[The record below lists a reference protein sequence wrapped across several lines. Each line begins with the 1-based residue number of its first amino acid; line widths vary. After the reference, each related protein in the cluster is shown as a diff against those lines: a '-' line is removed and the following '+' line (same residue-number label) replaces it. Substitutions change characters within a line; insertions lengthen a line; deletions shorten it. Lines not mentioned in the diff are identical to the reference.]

1 MKIFQNKSLF
11 KKLMII
17 FLIIMIFSFCVPK
30 QTKAVSIGGK
40 LLQPI
45 VDLILSLTDGV
56 YGIAHKIIL
65 QQDTTLIHIDFS
77 ESVWEKVATAFVF
90 IVVAVATVAAIIAT
104 AGAVAALIPA
114 LASIVS
120 IGLGTTLVIGTAT
133 GAMSAYVFNSK
144 AFPEDEL
151 ILPLYSISPEEIF
164 SNDLVIFDVDFF
176 NPEQKKVLTDEN
188 GEILKDDNGNEIEL
202 ESTSRQLRS
211 TVSNWYNVL
220 RDISLVTLLSVL
232 VYIGIRIIISSTSG
246 DKAKYKQ
253 MLMDWVVAIC
263 LLFTMQYIMSFS
275 NLLVEKITDVLKN
288 INYSNNS
295 IQIIPDK
302 DDKVSKK
309 LKDDYGYT
317 DDQIEFVEDES
328 GNKVTNSEGEN
339 LIYWHTN
346 LMGIA
351 RLNAQMGKA
360 ESSNYAGYTVM
371 FMVLVFFTLFFIFT
385 YLKRVIY
392 MAFLTLIA
400 PLVAMTYPLD
410 KINDG
415 KAQAFNMWFKEYI
428 FNLLIQP
435 MHLILYTILV
445 TSAFE
450 LASKNMIYSLVALG
464 FMIPAE
470 KLLRK
475 FFGFEKAQTPGL
487 LAGPAGAAATMGIMN
502 KLLSKGGSKG
512 GKSSSGNGGKVSGN
526 NEEKF
531 NIKMK
536 DDLPED
542 NGKQLESKNPVQEV
556 DDKENIE
563 SNKILNSEGNS
574 SNDSSSNPTSSLST
588 DQTGLQDNPRYIEDS
603 IRDFGANAINNTQ
616 LGMGAKSLLYNT
628 KKVGDTIGGY
638 AGKAGTVLK
647 NTKPISWASR
657 KIKNR
662 PRSRLAMAGAN
673 AARYYTRGMKNKLTN
688 KIKNGHPV
696 KTAIK
701 TAGGLATGAA
711 AASIGLAA
719 GMVSGDPTKAVQY
732 TTAAALG
739 GYKLGSSTV
748 DKTTGA
754 LSVDGTKEVLE
765 QSYYGEEEYKER
777 QIQRNIKEA
786 QKDFEIQN
794 VLEDKFGKEKAKEL
808 RKTVLPDCV
817 RYGITK
823 PKDIA
828 AVAKLEER
836 GVDRHD
842 AMQAAI
848 SVNEYGKNTFKI
860 GAKDSEDLDKTLFN
874 KAKKNKRVKTDE
886 EAKQIAVD
894 SRKLMDEYS
903 KIKYKT

>member
-120 IGLGTTLVIGTAT
+120 IGLGTTLVISTAT
-133 GAMSAYVFNSK
+133 GAMAAYVFNSK

-164 SNDLVIFDVDFF
+164 SNDLVIFDVDYF

-603 IRDFGANAINNTQ
+603 IRNFGANAINNTQ

-628 KKVGDTIGGY
+628 MGY
-638 AGKAGTVLK
+638 AGKAGTALK
-647 NTKPISWASR
+647 NSKPISWASR

-662 PRSRLAMAGAN
+662 PRSRIVTAGAN
-673 AARYYTRGMKNKLTN
+673 AFRYYARGMKNKLTN

-696 KTAIK
+696 KAAIR
-701 TAGGLATGAA
+701 TVGGMATGAVAASLGLATG
-711 AASIGLAA
+711 I
-719 GMVSGDPTKAVQY
+719 VSGDLTKTAQY

-739 GYKLGSSTV
+739 GSKLGE
-748 DKTTGA
+748 TTLDTATNA
-754 LSVDGTKEVLE
+754 LSVEGTKEE
-765 QSYYGEEEYKER
+765 FENSFYGKEGNKER
-777 QIQRNIKEA
+777 QIQKNIKEA
-786 QKDFEIQN
+786 QRNFEIQN
-794 VLEDKFGKEKAKEL
+794 ALENNFGKEKAKEL
-808 RKTVLPDCV
+808 KKTVLPDCV
-817 RYGITK
+817 RYGIEE
-823 PKDIA
+823 PKDIVT
-828 AVAKLEER
+828 VAKLCDE
-836 GVDRHD
+836 GVDKMD
-842 AMQAAI
+842 AIRAAD
-848 SVNEYGKNTFKI
+848 
-860 GAKDSEDLDKTLFN
+860 GAKKHGDTYKLDAEKSDNLDKTLLR
-874 KAKKNKRVKTDE
+874 KARKNKNVKNE
-886 EAKQIAVD
+886 EQARRLATD
-894 SRKLMDEYS
+894 SRNMMDRFTKIRS
-903 KIKYKT
+903 KI

>member
-1 MKIFQNKSLF
+1 MKVFQNKKLF

-30 QTKAVSIGGK
+30 GVRAESSIGGK
-40 LLQPI
+40 LLKPV
-45 VDLILSLTDGV
+45 VDLVLSLTDGV

-65 QQDTTLIHIDFS
+65 QQDMTLIHIDLT
-77 ESVWEKVATAFVF
+77 ESVWEKIATAVVFVL
-90 IVVAVATVAAIIAT
+90 IAVATVAAIIAT

-120 IGLGTTLVIGTAT
+120 IGLGTTLVVAVGTGSLA
-133 GAMSAYVFNSK
+133 AYVFNSK
-144 AFPEDEL
+144 VFPDDEL
-151 ILPLYSISPEEIF
+151 IMPLYSISPEEIF

-188 GEILKDDNGNEIEL
+188 GEVLTDENGQEIEL
-202 ESTSRQLRS
+202 ESTSRKLRS
-211 TVSNWYNVL
+211 TVSNWYSVL
-220 RDISLVTLLSVL
+220 RDIALVTLLSVL
-232 VYIGIRIIISSTSG
+232 VYIGIRIIISSTSS

-253 MLMDWVVAIC
+253 MLVDWVVALC

-275 NLLVEKITDVLKN
+275 NVVVEKITDVLKN
-288 INYSNNS
+288 VNYENKN
-295 IQIIPDK
+295 IQLIPDK
-302 DDKVSKK
+302 EGKISEK

-328 GNKVTNSEGEN
+328 GNRVQNDDGED

-346 LMGIA
+346 LIGIA

-371 FMVLVFFTLFFIFT
+371 FMALVFFTLFFIFT

-415 KAQAFNMWFKEYI
+415 KAQAFDMWFKEYI

-475 FFGFEKAQTPGL
+475 FFGFEKAHTPGL

-502 KLLSKGGSKG
+502 KLLSKGGSKSKSAGSAKG
-512 GKSSSGNGGKVSGN
+512 GDKSDG
-526 NEEKF
+526 EKT
-531 NIKMK
+531 NIRVK
-536 DDLPED
+536 DDLPENND
-542 NGKQLESKNPVQEV
+542 KQLENMNSVQEN
-556 DDKENIE
+556 DEGEGIKGNQGLKSG
-563 SNKILNSEGNS
+563 SNLSNNS
-574 SNDSSSNPTSSLST
+574 SSGLST
-588 DQTGLQDNPRYIEDS
+588 DQIESQNGPRYIEDG

-628 KKVGDTIGGY
+628 MGY
-638 AGKAGTVLK
+638 AEKAGTAFK
-647 NTKPISWASR
+647 NSKPVSWASR
-657 KIKNR
+657 KLKNR
-662 PRSRLAMAGAN
+662 PRSRIAMAGSN
-673 AARYYTRGMKNKLTN
+673 AARYYARGMKNKLTN
-688 KIKNGHPV
+688 KIKNGHPI
-696 KTAIK
+696 KSAIK
-701 TAGGLATGAA
+701 MTGRLATGAA
-711 AASIGLAA
+711 AASIGLAT
-719 GMVSGDPTKAVQY
+719 GIVSGDPTKAVQY

-739 GYKLGSSTV
+739 GYKLGGSAVNTAA
-748 DKTTGA
+748 DA
-754 LSVDGTKEVLE
+754 LRVDGTKEVLE
-765 QSYYGEEEYKER
+765 ESYYGEGEYKER
-777 QIQRNIKEA
+777 QIQKNIKEA
-786 QKDFEIQN
+786 QKDFEMRN

-808 RKTVLPDCV
+808 NKTVVPECV
-817 RYGITK
+817 RYGITE

-828 AVAKLEER
+828 AVAKMQEQ
-836 GVDRHD
+836 GTDKYD

-848 SVNEYGKNTFKI
+848 SVNEYGKNTNKI
-860 GAKDSEDLDKTLFN
+860 SAKDSDDLDKTLFN
-874 KAKKNKRVKTDE
+874 KARKNKRVKTDE
-886 EAKQIAVD
+886 EASQIAEN

-903 KIKYKT
+903 KIKFKS